1 MILSTLRHQII
12 DGHWLPGQ
20 QIAPRRELELSFGV
34 SPTTLQRAMDHLI
47 RDGFLSPVTGV
58 GTFVAER
65 LPFLS
70 HYGLVFPHPTSTQP
84 WNRFWVALKNEAER
98 IDQSGG
104 RNVPVYYGDEGR
116 ADAKEYQ
123 RLLRHIRDHRLAGL
137 IFVSPSSIYRGTPL
151 LDTPGLPRVAISRVA
166 DEAVPRIGTQSLA
179 EKALD
184 YLLSRDRRRVALVT
198 SSRMTV
204 DAGVMQ
210 PWLEGVAKRRM
221 IMHPC
226 WVNGLDIDIPQTAQ
240 SQVHL
245 LMRDGQ
251 AERPDALVIGDD
263 NLVEYATAGL
273 IDAGVKVPEDVEVV
287 AHCNFPWP
295 TPSVLPVKRLGYD
308 ARECLRACIDAIDQ
322 QRQGKPVPSLIEV
335 PARFE
340 EEIVTAGR
348 PAGS

>member
-1 MILSTLRHQII
+1 MILTALRRQIVE
-12 DGHWLPGQ
+12 GHWLPGQ
-20 QIAPRRELELSFGV
+20 QIAPRRELETSFGV
-34 SPTTLQRAMDHLI
+34 SPPTLQRAMDHLI
-47 RDGFLSPVTGV
+47 RDGFLSPVAGV
-58 GTFVAER
+58 GTFVAQR

-70 HYGLVFPHPTSTQP
+70 HYGLVFPHPISSKP

-98 IDQSGG
+98 IDQAGG
-104 RNVPVYYGDEGR
+104 CNVPVYYGDEGH

-137 IFVSPSSIYRGTPL
+137 IFASPSWIYRGTPL
-151 LDTPGLPRVAISRVA
+151 LDTPGLPRVAISRVP
-166 DEAVPRIGTQSLA
+166 DEAIPRIRTHSLA
-179 EKALD
+179 DKALD
-184 YLLSRDRRRVALVT
+184 YLLSRGRRRIAIVT

-204 DAGVMQ
+204 DPGIMA
-210 PWLEGVAKRRM
+210 PWLQGVARRGM
-221 IMHPC
+221 TMRPY
-226 WVNGLDIDIPQTAQ
+226 WVQGLDIDIPQTAQ

-322 QRQGKPVPSLIEV
+322 QRQGKVVPVINDI

-340 EEIVTAGR
+340 EEVASATR
-348 PAGS
+348 PPGA